1 VGQVGEDVEQD
12 LVWQFLDRLD
22 KKKSTKI
29 QIIRLFSFV

>member
-22 KKKSTKI
+22 KKNPNYTS
-29 QIIRLFSFV
+29 L